1 MCELRTEEITKFT
14 QTANQIMNDL
24 SVLFFEEESVDL
36 GKVEMIILNN
46 LDESFTRTR
55 AAELAGISIRTLSN
69 KMNERV

>member
-1 MCELRTEEITKFT
+1 MCELRTEEITTFT

-55 AAELAGISIRTLSN
+55 AAELAGISIRTLRN

>member
-55 AAELAGISIRTLSN
+55 AAELAGISIRTLRN

>member
-1 MCELRTEEITKFT
+1 MCELRTEEITTFT
-14 QTANQIMNDL
+14 QAANQIMNDL

-55 AAELAGISIRTLSN
+55 AAELAGISIRTLRN